1 MHSEAL
7 TMAGELPLPQ
17 SLGYLNLDLT
27 IYHFLNY
34 SFDMRLYLRTACL
47 SSFLHM

>member
-34 SFDMRLYLRTACL
+34 SFRHEIILAYCL
-47 SSFLHM
+47 FK